1 MIRPGLSKI
10 SNDESHKSHK
20 DLVEWNKHSEYPKSK
35 RMDEGLV
42 ETESKE
48 FVFQDPELYAKYV
61 R

>member
-1 MIRPGLSKI
+1 MIRPGLSKT

-20 DLVEWNKHSEYPKSK
+20 DLVEWKSK
-35 RMDEGLV
+35 RLDEGLV